1 VTHFVL
7 DIDATVTPDKGH
19 FTGGFR
25 GRTTSMLED
34 KGLTEF
40 TTSLQSIFSKLGPKV
55 ASKIRRRD
63 KEGNIVDDPDYEHKP
78 EYPEKCSIEERILM
92 EHFGRQAKIIQ
103 EQDVIQAFSHY
114 CAKNDINMG
123 WISLHEKADLDSWVG
138 SNEFVEVA
146 KLTRKDASYAVLE
159 FKRSLDQ
166 ILTQDQNQIGQTL
179 DQIDIIVVN
188 DNIVDVPDGYVITD
202 YFEDE
207 LGVNHGFY
215 PTEATCE
222 LLAMKMVWKGSSDQT
237 KKKIKDSSCFSLVIS
252 LEAIMN
258 DLEDEYDQEA
268 SKN

>member
-1 VTHFVL
+1 MLVWVYKFYVVKFV
-7 DIDATVTPDKGH
+7 V
-19 FTGGFR
+19 
-25 GRTTSMLED
+25 
-34 KGLTEF
+34 
-40 TTSLQSIFSKLGPKV
+40 V
-55 ASKIRRRD
+55 
-63 KEGNIVDDPDYEHKP
+63 V
-78 EYPEKCSIEERILM
+78 
-92 EHFGRQAKIIQ
+92 
-103 EQDVIQAFSHY
+103 VI
-114 CAKNDINMG
+114 
-123 WISLHEKADLDSWVG
+123 
-138 SNEFVEVA
+138 
-146 KLTRKDASYAVLE
+146 
-159 FKRSLDQ
+159 
-166 ILTQDQNQIGQTL
+166 
-179 DQIDIIVVN
+179 N